1 LLGDVR
7 PLEFAA
13 GDEPDDRHH
22 NGGLMH
28 TQPPIRTTARLTPPF
43 GLLTRSLLVAAAAL
57 VLLAQPAARAVEPS
71 QLVKVTTS
79 MGDFVI
85 ELLPD
90 RAPLTCTNF
99 LRYVKEGYYTGTLIH
114 RVVSNFVIQG
124 GGHDATTY
132 QLKPVHEAI
141 FNESGNGLQNKRT
154 MVGLARGDAPHS
166 GNAQIY
172 INLVDNPDLDPL
184 PTRWGYAVFGR
195 VVQGMDVV
203 ERIGVTA
210 TGSFG
215 PFKSDAPLKPVII
228 QKVEVIDA
236 AAAAPNAPPAATP
249 RAPSPADAI
258 LSPK

>member
-1 LLGDVR
+1 
-7 PLEFAA
+7 
-13 GDEPDDRHH
+13 
-22 NGGLMH
+22 MH
-28 TQPPIRTTARLTPPF
+28 TPPRNRPTAQPRHSS
-43 GLLTRSLLVAAAAL
+43 LLTRAFVWVAAAAAL
-57 VLLAQPAARAVEPS
+57 LLAQPATHAAEAS
-71 QLVKVTTS
+71 SLVKVSTN

-90 RAPLTCTNF
+90 RAPLTVQNF
-99 LRYVKEGYYTGTLIH
+99 LRYVKEGYYTNTLFH

-132 QLKPVHEAI
+132 QLKPVHESI
-141 FNESGNGLQNKRT
+141 FNESGNGLQNKRS
-154 MVGLARGDAPHS
+154 MVGLARGDSPHS

-184 PTRWGYAVFGR
+184 PTRWGYAVFAR

-203 ERIGVTA
+203 DRIGVSP

-215 PFKSDAPLKPVII
+215 PFKSDAPLKPVVI

-236 AAAAPNAPPAATP
+236 AQAQPGGGAVAKPLPPPPVDDIA
-249 RAPSPADAI
+249 
-258 LSPK
+258 SPK

>member
-1 LLGDVR
+1 
-7 PLEFAA
+7 
-13 GDEPDDRHH
+13 
-22 NGGLMH
+22 MH
-28 TQPPIRTTARLTPPF
+28 TQPRIRTTARLTPF
-43 GLLTRSLLVAAAAL
+43 ALLTRLLLAAAAV

-79 MGDFVI
+79 MGEFVI

-90 RAPLTCTNF
+90 RAPLTCANF
-99 LRYVKEGYYTGTLIH
+99 LRYVKEGYYSNTLIH

-132 QLKPVHEAI
+132 QLKPVHDAI

-166 GNAQIY
+166 GNAQMY

-203 ERIGVTA
+203 ERIGVTG

-215 PFKSDAPLKPVII
+215 PFKADAPLKPVII

-236 AAAAPNAPPAATP
+236 AAAAPTAAPVAKPTTPPPAD
-249 RAPSPADAI
+249 SI

>member
-1 LLGDVR
+1 
-7 PLEFAA
+7 
-13 GDEPDDRHH
+13 
-22 NGGLMH
+22 MH
-28 TQPPIRTTARLTPPF
+28 TQPRIRTTARLTPF
-43 GLLTRSLLVAAAAL
+43 GLLTRTLLVAAAAAI
-57 VLLAQPAARAVEPS
+57 LLAQPAARAVEPS

-124 GGHDATTY
+124 GGHDSTTY

-215 PFKSDAPLKPVII
+215 PFKSDAPLKPVVI

-236 AAAAPNAPPAATP
+236 AAAAPAPPAATP